1 MKRGLEAEGFTVD
14 VSLDG
19 DDGFWLATQ
28 HSYDAMVLDI
38 MLPGLNGFQIC
49 AKLRDAGIWTPILM
63 LTAKD
68 GEFDHAEALDAGADD
83 YLTKP
88 FSYVVLLAHI
98 RALLRRC
105 SPERLSP
112 LEVGDLRLDPAAR
125 RCWRAET
132 EITLTAREFTILEF
146 LIRRA
151 GLVMSKTAIL
161 EQVWDLD
168 YPGDP
173 NVVEVH
179 ISSLRRKIDA
189 PFDRNAIQTVRGV
202 GYRVQSH
209 GG

>member
-1 MKRGLEAEGFTVD
+1 MD

>member
-1 MKRGLEAEGFTVD
+1 MD

-49 AKLRDAGIWTPILM
+49 GKLRDAGVWTPILM
-63 LTAKD
+63 LTAKH

-88 FSYVVLLAHI
+88 FSYIVLLAHL
-98 RALLRRC
+98 RALLRRG
-105 SPERLSP
+105 SPQRP
-112 LEVGDLRLDPAAR
+112 ATFEVGDLRLDTAAR
-125 RCWRAET
+125 RCWRTET
-132 EITLTAREFTILEF
+132 EITLTAREYTILEF
-146 LIRRA
+146 LVQRA

-168 YPGDP
+168 YQGDP